1 MWRFSGIYRLMKEK
15 DRYSRARMALNQE
28 EGVKWKACIIEL

>member
-1 MWRFSGIYRLMKEK
+1 MWRFSEIYRLMMKK
-15 DRYSRARMALNQE
+15 DGYSRARMALNQE